1 MDFQHT
7 FHYETAH
14 AADTYKELLQIP
26 FNAHNSVLTNL
37 IAQNK
42 VSGSTNV
49 SVKIQYLSPTD
60 GTTTTDLELIETMAL
75 ATTVTH
81 SFMNT
86 TFAST
91 NKLGVDL
98 HLPAGAKLF
107 IKSSVL
113 NALNVVATVKHYD
126 NSLQ

>member
-1 MDFQHT
+1 MDFRQS

-14 AADTYKELLQIP
+14 VADTYKELLQIP
-26 FNAHNSVLTNL
+26 LHNHNSVLTNL

-49 SVKIQYLSPTD
+49 SVKIQYLSPAD

-98 HLPAGAKLF
+98 HLPSGAKIF

-113 NALNVVATVKHYD
+113 NALNVVATVKHYA
-126 NSLQ
+126 SVS